1 MSIPAGAASI
11 PLGTAVAVERQ
22 PDGSFTGWCL
32 GGATGRI
39 FGGQVAAQA
48 LRAAATSVAGE
59 REAHSLHAFF
69 LRPGN
74 PRAPVVYRV
83 TTIKDGRSLTTARI
97 EASQDERTIFT
108 ALASFHVVEPSVSYQ
123 ASGPAAPAPLACPVS
138 DYVPPGTNPQARW
151 PVEIRYPDP
160 AATGEHAAPPAQLTW
175 LRSRTPIDDEPS
187 LHACALTY
195 LSDLTL
201 TRTAH
206 MPLRRPGGTHL
217 GASLDHSLWF
227 HRPFRADE
235 WLLFAQETTSY
246 AGSRA
251 LSLGRLFTAEG
262 VLVASAAQEALIR
275 VQDRGPG

>member
-1 MSIPAGAASI
+1 MAAGAASI
-11 PLGTAVAVERQ
+11 PLGAALAVERQ

-32 GGATGRI
+32 SGARGRI

-48 LRAAATSVAGE
+48 LRAAAISAAGE
-59 REAHSLHAFF
+59 REAQSLHAFF

-74 PRAPVVYRV
+74 PAAPVVYRV
-83 TTIKDGRSLTTARI
+83 TAIKEGRSLTTARI
-97 EASQDERTIFT
+97 DATQDERTIFT
-108 ALASFHVVEPSVSYQ
+108 ALASFHVLEPSVSYQ
-123 ASGPAAPAPLACPVS
+123 ATAPEAPGPLACAVS
-138 DYVPPGTNPQARW
+138 DHVPPGTDPQVRW

-160 AATGEHAAPPAQLTW
+160 TATGEHAAPPEQLTW

-201 TRTAH
+201 SRTAH
-206 MPLRRPGGTHL
+206 MPLRRPGGTRL
-217 GASLDHSLWF
+217 GASLDHTLWF
-227 HRPFRADE
+227 HRPCRADE

-251 LSLGRLFTAEG
+251 LSLGKLFTAEG
-262 VLVASAAQEALIR
+262 VLVASASQEALIR
-275 VQDRGPG
+275 VQD